1 MRGLLLIPS
10 YSKGNGK
17 VHSALS
23 PFSSYPSTTDPLI
36 SLTNLN
42 VLLAGEN
49 LI

>member
-42 VLLAGEN
+42 VLLSGEN